1 MLELKD
7 RHVRNQS
14 QQESRCQSFLI
25 EIALNTRPMRLPPS
39 LKSAFASFEGEAW
52 LRFIVAVI
60 GLGLAFAAA
69 VLSSIARDSGN
80 TAATALFASTALL
93 LAGTV
98 GVTTVP
104 YLAKR
109 VAASRVRDAFDFE
122 ITREGMAYLGVAL
135 LIGVAALNTTN
146 NLLFIV
152 LAAMLAAIVV
162 SGAASAAVLRGL
174 ELEVSTPD
182 VAFAG
187 KPFKVHIRLGNPRR
201 LVPAFSVRVL
211 GQLKT
216 RKKKKAR
223 LEWQKTQFVFPKK
236 REWIRLTDYTLRRKP
251 VEAPSPPIFQE
262 PVYFTFVAP
271 RSTAEAEV
279 ELSFPRRGR
288 YTQEGFHLATRF
300 PFSFLIKSRR
310 IKLTRELLVYP
321 ALLESDDFL
330 DVLPMI
336 TGEYVTLLRGR
347 GAELY
352 RIREHTPEDPARFV
366 DWKATAK
373 TGNLKV
379 REFSREDER
388 RLRIVFDNPAP
399 GAVADWAYE
408 HAVSLAASLA
418 WHFNGENVDLSYA
431 AQGYGGQAHLY
442 DFLGYLAVVEP
453 AAGESI
459 LETLPVSS
467 DYNVIITS
475 RKSGSIPT
483 SLWASS
489 YIIYM

>member
-1 MLELKD
+1 M
-7 RHVRNQS
+7 RNCFW
-14 QQESRCQSFLI
+14 QESHCQSFLI

-39 LKSAFASFEGEAW
+39 LKSAFANFEGEAW

-109 VAASRVRDAFDFE
+109 VAVSRMRDAFDFE
-122 ITREGMAYLGVAL
+122 ITREGMAYLGLAL
-135 LIGVAALNTTN
+135 IIGIAALNTTN

-162 SGAASAAVLRGL
+162 SGVASAAVLRGL

-182 VAFAG
+182 IAFAG
-187 KPFKVHIRLGNPRR
+187 KPFKMHIQLGNPRR
-201 LVPAFSVRVL
+201 LIPAFSVRVL

-223 LEWQKTQFVFPKK
+223 LEWHKTEFVFPRK
-236 REWIRLTDYTLRRKP
+236 REWVRLTDYTLRRKRAETP
-251 VEAPSPPIFQE
+251 ATPIFRE
-262 PVYFTFVAP
+262 PVYFTFVPP

-279 ELSFPRRGR
+279 ELIFARRGR
-288 YTQEGFHLATRF
+288 YTQNGFHLATRF

-330 DVLPMI
+330 EMLPMI

-347 GAELY
+347 GTELY

-373 TGNLKV
+373 TGVLKV

-399 GAVADWAYE
+399 GAVSAEAYE

-418 WHFNGENVDLSYA
+418 WHFTGENVDLAYA
-431 AQGYGGQAHLY
+431 AQGYSGQPVLY
-442 DFLGYLAVVEP
+442 DFLSHLAMVEP

-459 LETLPVSS
+459 LESLPLSS
-467 DYNVIITS
+467 DYNVIVTS
-475 RKSGSIPT
+475 RKPGSIPT